1 MTTTQERAGGDRRAT
16 VTALPGVRDGATR
29 EERIVALR
37 SMLATAASGR
47 GVAAGEPGSAQRR
60 GGEVPEADP
69 TRTPQAAADGGA
81 GVLPVP
87 APLAELLPAGGLV
100 RGQVVGVSGAGMLLA
115 ALLASVTA
123 SGGQAVI
130 VGHSRL
136 SLLAA
141 AELGAELS
149 GIATIPEPGPDPVEI
164 ASIVV
169 DGVDLVV
176 LDLTGVSVTPGRA
189 RVCAGRARAAGTVL
203 AVSGGR
209 FPGSSVMLSARIRGY
224 RFAPGGRRIGGVRLE
239 ISASGKGFTERLTT
253 VVADGTAL
261 RPENGF
267 AAARPQLSA
276 VAG

>member
-1 MTTTQERAGGDRRAT
+1 MTTTQERAGEDRRAT

-29 EERIVALR
+29 EERIAALR
-37 SMLATAASGR
+37 SMLVTAASGR

-69 TRTPQAAADGGA
+69 TGTLQTAVGGA

-149 GIATIPEPGPDPVEI
+149 GIAMIPEPGPDPVEI

-209 FPGSSVMLSARIRGY
+209 FPGASVLLSARIRGY

-267 AAARPQLSA
+267 AAARPRLSA

>member
-1 MTTTQERAGGDRRAT
+1 MTTTQERAGRDRRAT

-69 TRTPQAAADGGA
+69 TRTLQTTADGA

-209 FPGSSVMLSARIRGY
+209 FPGASVMLSARIRGY